1 MLVKIFAYSLVLVS
15 AYMFYL
21 GFLIP
26 GALIFCFGGWLAGKL
41 YFSLRSLG
49 VVMLVCAVATGF
61 HHGFSVPVIVVAV
74 LGFLLANL
82 SGRRQRRRR
91 RSKRGEDD
99 DGWGFDFDDFDFF
112 GDDGDGGGFDGG
124 GD

>member
-1 MLVKIFAYSLVLVS
+1 MRYGSL
-15 AYMFYL
+15 AN
-21 GFLIP
+21 
-26 GALIFCFGGWLAGKL
+26 ALFK
-41 YFSLRSLG
+41 
-49 VVMLVCAVATGF
+49 LVCAVATGF